1 MHLTDAVT
9 EGRPLDV
16 ALLKMS
22 TQAHLHLRVTDRD
35 RERAASA
42 IRVAA
47 GEGALSV
54 EELDQRLSAA
64 YSAVT
69 SADLVH
75 LVSDL
80 PGSGA
85 AAAPGPAGV
94 ESREPSRFWIW
105 ALIPIVGAGSWVHA
119 AFITR
124 ETRYWT
130 LAAIYS
136 VPLFL
141 AMITTPETDDELPGW
156 ATAICAAFWI
166 VNAIHAWTERPA
178 LERRRAARSADR

>member
-1 MHLTDAVT
+1 
-9 EGRPLDV
+9 
-16 ALLKMS
+16 MS
-22 TQAHLHLRVTDRD
+22 TPTHLHLRVTDSD
-35 RERAASA
+35 RERAASTL
-42 IRVAA
+42 RVAA

-54 EELDQRLSAA
+54 EELDERLSAA

-69 SADLVH
+69 RADLVH

-80 PGSGA
+80 PSLPGA
-85 AAAPGPAGV
+85 APAPAPAV
-94 ESREPSRFWIW
+94 VKAPEPSRFWIW

-124 ETRYWT
+124 ATRYWT

-141 AMITTPETDDELPGW
+141 AMITAPATDDELPGW

-178 LERRRAARSADR
+178 FERRRAARSADR

>member
-1 MHLTDAVT
+1 MSAPTHL
-9 EGRPLDV
+9 R
-16 ALLKMS
+16 
-22 TQAHLHLRVTDRD
+22 LRVTDND
-35 RERAASA
+35 RERVASTL
-42 IRVAA
+42 RVAA

-54 EELDQRLSAA
+54 EELDDRLSAA
-64 YSAVT
+64 YSAIT
-69 SADLVH
+69 RAELVH

-80 PGSGA
+80 PSLPSA
-85 AAAPGPAGV
+85 ASAPAPAP
-94 ESREPSRFWIW
+94 EPSRFWIW

-124 ETRYWT
+124 ATRYWT

-141 AMITTPETDDELPGW
+141 AMMTAPETGDELPGW

-178 LERRRAARSADR
+178 FERRRAARSADR

>member
-1 MHLTDAVT
+1 MSALT
-9 EGRPLDV
+9 
-16 ALLKMS
+16 
-22 TQAHLHLRVTDRD
+22 HLHLRVTDND
-35 RERAASA
+35 RERVASTL
-42 IRVAA
+42 RVAA

-54 EELDQRLSAA
+54 EELDERLSAA

-69 SADLVH
+69 RAELLH

-80 PGSGA
+80 PSLPGA
-85 AAAPGPAGV
+85 APAAAPAALKAP
-94 ESREPSRFWIW
+94 EPSRFWIW

-124 ETRYWT
+124 ATRYWT

-141 AMITTPETDDELPGW
+141 AMLTAPETSDELPGW
-156 ATAICAAFWI
+156 ASAICVAFWI

-178 LERRRAARSADR
+178 FERRRAALSAGR